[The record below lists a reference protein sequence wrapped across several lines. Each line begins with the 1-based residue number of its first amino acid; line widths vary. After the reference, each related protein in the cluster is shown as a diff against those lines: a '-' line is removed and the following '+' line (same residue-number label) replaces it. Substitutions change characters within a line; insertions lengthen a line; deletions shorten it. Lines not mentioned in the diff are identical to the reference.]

1 VPFEHG
7 GMQTIVDLPK
17 PPTHI
22 GYKAFLGGALEL
34 EVKTCTK
41 TSTRKMDFKYYG
53 KIMQT
58 LDVLKFTS
66 HESSL
71 IHGTY

>member
-1 VPFEHG
+1 
-7 GMQTIVDLPK
+7 VDLPK

-34 EVKTCTK
+34 EVKTYTK

-53 KIMQT
+53 KIM
-58 LDVLKFTS
+58 
-66 HESSL
+66 
-71 IHGTY
+71 